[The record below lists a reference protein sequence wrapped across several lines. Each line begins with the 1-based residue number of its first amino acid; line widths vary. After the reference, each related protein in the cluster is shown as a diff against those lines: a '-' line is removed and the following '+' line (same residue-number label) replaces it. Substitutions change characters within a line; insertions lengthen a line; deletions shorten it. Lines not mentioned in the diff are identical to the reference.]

1 MRGYIIINNL
11 RTMSMQNEKLDL
23 FLSFAIQNSQNNLD
37 DSKLGAVVKTSTR
50 ESLSISVTPKL

>member
-37 DSKLGAVVKTSTR
+37 DSKLGAVVETFTR